1 MSYGWLTESALLP
14 KKKKEIKVE
23 DESSLFGLK
32 AVMLREK
39 EKMMQGS
46 NKRAIYEVKR
56 PTKNPGIEERIK
68 RD

>member
-14 KKKKEIKVE
+14 KKKKEIKVD

-39 EKMMQGS
+39 EKMLQGGT
-46 NKRAIYEVKR
+46 KRTIY
-56 PTKNPGIEERIK
+56 
-68 RD
+68 